1 VSSLIREPRQSPRLY
16 DWRPLGVAGLV
27 MVALLAFLL
36 APGSVAWKTH
46 VALHGLCAQRPTHSL
61 HIGGATL
68 PMDAR
73 MTGIYIGAAVAI
85 CWLVALGRLQAIRT
99 PTLPV
104 MLTMTVF
111 VLAIAV
117 DGFNA
122 LLVDLGSPHPYEPSN
137 QLRLITGIL
146 AGTALGIG
154 LGHVFAVSIW
164 TRVDRLRAVVA
175 SPLELLVPIG
185 MSAAISTL
193 AMLNL
198 PILYAPF
205 AIGILVATLG
215 VFSLMG
221 MIVAAIV
228 TDRRV
233 SPEAIYDL
241 APFMLTGFIAAI
253 VTIAGFSWSRFAAE
267 QFFGLP
273 QLT

>member
-1 VSSLIREPRQSPRLY
+1 MSSLIREPRQSPRLY
-16 DWRPLGVAGLV
+16 DWRPLSVAGFV

-46 VALHGLCAQRPTHSL
+46 VALHGLCAQRPTHSV

-104 MLTMTVF
+104 VLTMTVF
-111 VLAIAV
+111 VLALAV

-154 LGHVFAVSIW
+154 LGYVFAISIW
-164 TRVDRLRAVVA
+164 SRVDRLRAVVA
-175 SPLELLVPIG
+175 SPLELLVPIA

-193 AMLNL
+193 AMLDL

-215 VFSLMG
+215 VFSLLG

-233 SPEAIYDL
+233 SPEASYDL
-241 APFMLTGFIAAI
+241 APFMLTGFIGAI
-253 VTIAGFSWSRFAAE
+253 VTIAGFSWARFAAE